1 MSNKVKVTQKEDCIQ
16 VAFTAM
22 ASHCYLL
29 IEGNEAKQH
38 QEFIKQSLK
47 EVQRLE
53 HKFSRYLPDSVCSQ
67 INASNGKSVK
77 IDPETYNLFK
87 YAKELYEISE
97 GLFDITSGA
106 LRRAWTFS
114 NDMVTPSQSAIDKV
128 LPLVGWNKMKFDL
141 DSITLIKGMEV
152 DFGGIAKEY
161 TVSYIAEMARKQLPS
176 HSVLINLGGD
186 IEISQERN
194 DGQKWKIEIERRNQE
209 PQVVQL
215 NKGAMATSGDIHRFV
230 IINNHR
236 YSHILNPMTGWPIK
250 QTVSTVTVTARSCI
264 QAGSI
269 ATLALLHGKNTEA
282 FLSTQKDIK
291 YVVNK

>member
-1 MSNKVKVTQKEDCIQ
+1 MASKVKVTQKEDCIQ

-22 ASHCYLL
+22 ASPCYLL
-29 IEGNEAKQH
+29 IEGQDAKQH
-38 QEFIKQSLK
+38 QDFIKQTLR

-53 HKFSRYLPDSVCSQ
+53 QKFSRYLPDSVCSK
-67 INASNGKSVK
+67 INASNGKPVK

-97 GLFDITSGA
+97 GLFDITSGV

-114 NDMVTPSQSAIDKV
+114 NEMVTPSQSTIDKV
-128 LPLVGWNKMKFDL
+128 LPFVGWKKMKFEL
-141 DSITLIKGMEV
+141 DAITLKNGMEV

-161 TVSYIAEMARKQLPS
+161 AVSYIAEIGRKQLPN
-176 HSVLINLGGD
+176 HSILINLGGD
-186 IEISQERN
+186 IEISQERT
-194 DGQKWKIEIERRNQE
+194 DGKKWTIGIERRNQE
-209 PQVVQL
+209 LQVVQL
-215 NKGAMATSGDIHRFV
+215 NKGAMATSGDTHRFV
-230 IINNHR
+230 IINNQR

-282 FLSTQKDIK
+282 FLSTQKGIK